1 MRIDFGNFRI
11 PAVTLVANEFIDQ
24 YMPSANG
31 EYVKVY
37 LYLLRHAGE
46 ETGQAEIA
54 DALELTEG
62 DVRRALI
69 RWQRDGLLEV
79 SEGGGKENRRPAET
93 ENRHPEEAPA
103 AAVPAE
109 RNSGGAGIPEG
120 SFAVRPKS
128 PVPGGTRKESGAQI
142 PPNAENRA
150 PGQEERNAPAVPD
163 KSGVDFSKLR
173 ENDEF
178 TTLLYIVQ
186 RYLSRIFSQTDSE
199 TVAYLYDVLKMP
211 AELIEYLAELCAQR
225 GKTSLRYFESI
236 ALDWYRSGIRTV
248 EQAKEQ
254 GTNASGEE
262 YAVMKA
268 FGLKGRN
275 PGTEEQKLIRKWFGE
290 YGFTKEIVL
299 EACGRTLLRTHEP
312 SFPYADRILTE
323 WHRAGVRTP
332 EDILRLDDGL
342 RQGQKERK
350 GAFQGT
356 GNRSGAKQATR
367 FHNLNERDDDLDAY
381 SLQAMRQRLGQE

>member
-150 PGQEERNAPAVPD
+150 PGQGERNAPAVPD

-186 RYLSRIFSQTDSE
+186 RYLSRIFKSDRNMGLVEYIHRVRIAAAKVLLADPEPTLDN
-199 TVAYLYDVLKMP
+199 VAAKVGFSSRGVLNRVFK
-211 AELIEYLAELCAQR
+211 ELEGMTPGAYRTA
-225 GKTSLRYFESI
+225 I
-236 ALDWYRSGIRTV
+236 A
-248 EQAKEQ
+248 
-254 GTNASGEE
+254 
-262 YAVMKA
+262 
-268 FGLKGRN
+268 
-275 PGTEEQKLIRKWFGE
+275 
-290 YGFTKEIVL
+290 
-299 EACGRTLLRTHEP
+299 
-312 SFPYADRILTE
+312 
-323 WHRAGVRTP
+323 RA
-332 EDILRLDDGL
+332 
-342 RQGQKERK
+342 
-350 GAFQGT
+350 
-356 GNRSGAKQATR
+356 
-367 FHNLNERDDDLDAY
+367 
-381 SLQAMRQRLGQE
+381 

>member
-11 PAVTLVANEFIDQ
+11 PAVTLVANEFIDR

-46 ETGQAEIA
+46 EVGQAEIA

-69 RWQRDGLLEV
+69 RWQRDGLLTAEETGTV
-79 SEGGGKENRRPAET
+79 TEKAEPVKVPAPEETVQTAAAFPVEKVLPPEKPLPLEKPLPAES
-93 ENRHPEEAPA
+93 
-103 AAVPAE
+103 V
-109 RNSGGAGIPEG
+109 
-120 SFAVRPKS
+120 
-128 PVPGGTRKESGAQI
+128 QI
-142 PPNAENRA
+142 
-150 PGQEERNAPAVPD
+150 PD
-163 KSGVDFSKLR
+163 KSSVDFTKLR
-173 ENDEF
+173 QNDEF
-178 TTLLYIVQ
+178 TMLLYIVQ

-236 ALDWYRSGIRTV
+236 ALDWYRNGITTV
-248 EQAKEQ
+248 EQAKER
-254 GTNASGEE
+254 GTGASAEE

-268 FGLKGRN
+268 FGLQGRN
-275 PGTEEQKLIRKWFGE
+275 PGTEEQKLMRKWFGE

-299 EACGRTLLRTHEP
+299 EACGRTLMRTHEP

-323 WHRAGVRTP
+323 WHKAGVRTT
-332 EDILRLDDGL
+332 EDIRRIDAGA
-342 RQGQKERK
+342 RQGKQEKK
-350 GAFQGT
+350 PA
-356 GNRSGAKQATR
+356 SGMRGGKQTTR
-367 FHNLNERDDDLDAY
+367 FHNLNERADDPDEFA
-381 SLQAMRQRLGQE
+381 LQAMRQRLGQE